1 MCCVSSPTTGSTT
14 SSQLGQIVSTDR
26 PPSYSD
32 CAPALSDE
40 GFDGGAPER
49 SSADSGEVVGG
60 GAADQDGICEFPP
73 LSPAPIVDAGGEFD
87 GRAAKRSR
95 AESGGGGGVGDAAD
109 RLGELPDAI
118 LLSIL
123 SCLPLRD
130 AARSTVLSSRWRRLF
145 DQSLLD
151 FNACQ
156 PFPPEG
162 GRGCVWLVRAIDA
175 ILASGRPI
183 PVRSF
188 RFLMYGRGFTDHM
201 ASVSGWFRVLA
212 TRGIREVDVNMF
224 HMAWKLTL
232 PASLLQLASLETLS
246 VCFCDLPDD
255 AALQLQLPLL
265 KKLHLSKV
273 KSSQETLQ
281 AMLSHCPSL
290 ECAKLVN
297 ITGVDRICLRSKS
310 LLRLYGGFGSLTEL
324 VVEDAPNLEE
334 LVGVRLLN
342 SGAAVKIVFAPKLQV
357 LGYLAK
363 NVRPL
368 VLHDTVFDGGI
379 VQFRTLMCSVK
390 TLAIQ
395 VSFSD
400 KGHTIFVAQLLRCFP
415 CLETLCVEPEN
426 RSASHLV
433 AFEAWDTTTSIQCI
447 EHSISKVVFEDFGGH
462 DCQWRFLH
470 FLLGMAR
477 ALKAVELYRLKG
489 EDCDSTQVQLLFRS
503 INRVYPGVQFLF
515 FTVCEP
521 VNGLYLCHCCPGR
534 CQNENRVSLL

>member
-1 MCCVSSPTTGSTT
+1 MCCVNSPTTASTT
-14 SSQLGQIVSTDR
+14 SSQLGQIVSPDR
-26 PPSYSD
+26 PPSFSAD
-32 CAPALSDE
+32 CAPPLSDE
-40 GFDGGAPER
+40 GFDGGPPDR
-49 SSADSGEVVGG
+49 SSADSGEVVAGGG
-60 GAADQDGICEFPP
+60 GAADHDNGISEF
-73 LSPAPIVDAGGEFD
+73 PAPIVDEFD
-87 GRAAKRSR
+87 GRAQAKRSR
-95 AESGGGGGVGDAAD
+95 AEPGDAPD

-118 LLSIL
+118 LLAIL
-123 SCLPLRD
+123 SRLPLRD
-130 AARSTVLSSRWRRLF
+130 AARSTTLSSRWRRLF

-175 ILASGRPI
+175 ILASGRAI

-188 RFLMYGRGFTDHM
+188 RFLMYGRGFTDHVP
-201 ASVSGWFRVLA
+201 SVTAWFRVLA
-212 TRGIREVDVNMF
+212 TRGVREVDVNMF
-224 HMAWKLTL
+224 HMAWRLTL
-232 PASLLQLASLETLS
+232 PPSLLQLASLETLS
-246 VCFCDLPDD
+246 VCFCDLPND
-255 AALQLQLPLL
+255 AASQLQLPLL
-265 KKLHLSKV
+265 RRLHLSKV

-297 ITGVDRICLRSKS
+297 ITGVDKICLRSKS

-334 LVGVRLLN
+334 LVGIRLLN

-400 KGHTIFVAQLLRCFP
+400 KGHTIFVAQLLKCFP

-426 RSASHLV
+426 RSVSHLV

-447 EHSISKVVFEDFGGH
+447 EHSVTKVVFENFGGH

-477 ALKAVELYRLKG
+477 ALKTIELYRLKG
-489 EDCDSTQVQLLFRS
+489 EDCDTTQVQLLFRS
-503 INRVYPGVQFLF
+503 INRVYPGVQFLL
-515 FTVCEP
+515 FTACEP